1 MGRYSQPAT
10 AAEIPH
16 LPRKCQF
23 LRNGN
28 WLSHQAK
35 VLIHVAKVT
44 RQYANKVAEN
54 FVVRDHGRNV
64 GCTLLRLSA
73 SSFEREREREIF
85 FGANIE
91 RRDRIHDYGRLDGLS
106 WASALSTVGPC
117 CAYF

>member
-1 MGRYSQPAT
+1 VKYTPDISAVCMPLVMGRYSQPAT

-54 FVVRDHGRNV
+54 FVVRNHGRNV
-64 GCTLLRLSA
+64 
-73 SSFEREREREIF
+73 E
-85 FGANIE
+85 
-91 RRDRIHDYGRLDGLS
+91 
-106 WASALSTVGPC
+106 
-117 CAYF
+117 